1 MNAAAPEGTPP
12 RRINDIKKFKRELR
26 DPPCLE
32 RSPEAEDSRN
42 DMNFISVSIQF
53 VVAIFT

>member
-26 DPPCLE
+26 DRHAFREALNRRTLE
-32 RSPEAEDSRN
+32 
-42 DMNFISVSIQF
+42 MI
-53 VVAIFT
+53 